1 MILTSDT
8 PNDVANGIE
17 IMIHQRGFGLLHVYD
32 PIVTLTHTW
41 TYTYTVGLMKSIGME
56 FVIAGKFNKTEYS
69 NFLGFLVPKLSKRMK
84 KHKPI
89 NSLTISGM
97 MQRRVNNSLCD
108 AKIRIQRV
116 HQSHIDSGLFT
127 QAQHRSTV
135 PIIVMQIVIFD
146 KNGNLPGDP
155 NWHDEAMLQP
165 DLTVK

>member
-1 MILTSDT
+1 MILATDN
-8 PNDVANGIE
+8 PNELTNGIE
-17 IMIHQRGFGLLHVYD
+17 IMIHQRGFGLVHVHD
-32 PIVTLTHTW
+32 HTPW

-56 FVIAGKFNKTEYS
+56 FVIAGKFSNTEYS

-89 NSLTISGM
+89 NSLTISGL

-155 NWHDEAMLQP
+155 DWHDEAMLQP
-165 DLTVK
+165 DLTMK